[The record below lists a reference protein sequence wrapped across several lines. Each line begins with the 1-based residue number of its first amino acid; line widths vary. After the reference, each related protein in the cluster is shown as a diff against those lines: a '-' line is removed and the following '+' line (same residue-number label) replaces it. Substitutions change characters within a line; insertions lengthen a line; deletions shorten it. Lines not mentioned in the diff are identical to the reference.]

1 LKKCSQDPKK
11 MYKLVINGGIPL
23 KGSIRTS
30 GSKNATLPIFF
41 SSILADGPIK
51 LSNTPQLSDV
61 STTLRLLMDMGSN
74 FVLEENGSIF
84 IDSSSLTNLTAEY
97 SLVKTMR
104 ASILALGPMLAKYK
118 EAKISLPGGCAI
130 GTRPVN
136 LHLDAL
142 EKMGAKIEVRNGY
155 IYAKTNGLLGAQIN
169 FDLISVTATE
179 NIVMAAS
186 LAKGITTINNAA
198 QEPEVTDLIR
208 CLKKMGAKI
217 SGENT
222 SSLVIE
228 GVDHLSSVEYSIC
241 PDRIEAGTYLVAAAI
256 TGGKITVNNIEPDA
270 MRAVIGKLIETGADI
285 QTNQNSIKLDM
296 KGKRPQPVNIRT
308 SAYPN
313 FPTDMQAQ
321 FMALNSVAE
330 GSSTITETIFEN
342 RFMHVPELS
351 RMGANLK
358 LEGNTVVCKGVKS
371 LTGANLMATDLRASA
386 SLVLA
391 GLAAQGSTKIERVYH
406 LDRGYEMIEEKFKM
420 LGADIERVQ
429 H

>member
-1 LKKCSQDPKK
+1 MK
-11 MYKLVINGGIPL
+11 
-23 KGSIRTS
+23 TS

-41 SSILADGPIK
+41 ATILADGPLK

-61 STTLRLLMDMGSN
+61 STTLRLLMDMGSS
-74 FVLEENGSIF
+74 FVLEEDSSIS
-84 IDSSSLTNLTAEY
+84 IDSSSLTKLTAEY
-97 SLVKTMR
+97 ELVKTMR
-104 ASILALGPMLAKYK
+104 ASILTLGPMLAKYK
-118 EAKISLPGGCAI
+118 KAKISLPGGCAI

-136 LHLDAL
+136 LHLSAL
-142 EKMGAKIEVRNGY
+142 EQMGAKIEVKNGY
-155 IYAKTNGLLGAQIN
+155 IYASTNELVGAQIN
-169 FDLISVTATE
+169 FDMISVTATE
-179 NIVMAAS
+179 NIIMAAT
-186 LAKGITTINNAA
+186 LAKGTTTINNAA
-198 QEPEVTDLIR
+198 QEPEVTDLVK
-208 CLKKMGAKI
+208 CLNKMGAKI
-217 SGENT
+217 TGENT
-222 SSLVIE
+222 STIVIQ
-228 GVDHLSSVEYSIC
+228 GVDHLSGIDYSIC

-256 TGGKITVNNIEPDA
+256 TGGKIVVNNIEPDS
-270 MRAVIGKLIETGADI
+270 MRSVIGKLIETGADI

-296 KGKRPQPVNIRT
+296 KGKRPQPVDIRT

-321 FMALNSVAE
+321 FMALNSIAD

-358 LEGNTVVCKGVKS
+358 LEGNTVVCKGVKL

-391 GLAAQGSTKIERVYH
+391 GLAAHGSTTIERVYH

>member
-1 LKKCSQDPKK
+1 
-11 MYKLVINGGIPL
+11 MYKLVINGGTPL
-23 KGSIRTS
+23 NGSMKTS

-41 SSILADGPIK
+41 ATILADGPLK

-61 STTLRLLMDMGSN
+61 STTLRLLMDMGSS
-74 FVLEENGSIF
+74 FVLEEDSSIS
-84 IDSSSLTNLTAEY
+84 IDSSNLTKLTAEY
-97 SLVKTMR
+97 ELVKTMR
-104 ASILALGPMLAKYK
+104 ASILTLGPMLAKYK
-118 EAKISLPGGCAI
+118 KAKISLPGGCAI

-136 LHLDAL
+136 LHLSAL
-142 EKMGAKIEVRNGY
+142 EKMGAKIEVKNGY
-155 IYAKTNGLLGAQIN
+155 IYASTNELIGAQIN
-169 FDLISVTATE
+169 FDMISVTATE
-179 NIVMAAS
+179 NIIMAAT
-186 LAKGITTINNAA
+186 LAKGTTTINNAA
-198 QEPEVTDLIR
+198 QEPEVTDLVK
-208 CLKKMGAKI
+208 CLNKMGAKI
-217 SGENT
+217 TGENT
-222 SSLVIE
+222 STIVIQ
-228 GVDHLSSVEYSIC
+228 GVDHLSGIHYSIC

-256 TGGKITVNNIEPDA
+256 TGGKIVVNNIEPDS
-270 MRAVIGKLIETGADI
+270 MRSVIGKLIETGADI

-296 KGKRPQPVNIRT
+296 KGKRPQPVDIRT

-321 FMALNSVAE
+321 FMALNSIAD

-358 LEGNTVVCKGVKS
+358 LEGNTVVCKGVKL

-391 GLAAQGSTKIERVYH
+391 GLAAHGSTTIERVYH

>member
-1 LKKCSQDPKK
+1 
-11 MYKLVINGGIPL
+11 MYKLVINGKIPL
-23 KGSIRTS
+23 SGSIKTS

-41 SSILADGPIK
+41 ASILANGPLK

-61 STTLRLLMDMGSN
+61 STTLRLLMDMGSS
-74 FVLEENGSIF
+74 FVLEE
-84 IDSSSLTNLTAEY
+84 DSSISVDSSNLTNLTAEY
-97 SLVKTMR
+97 ELVKTMR

-118 EAKISLPGGCAI
+118 KAKISLPGGCAI

-136 LHLDAL
+136 LHISAL
-142 EKMGAKIEVRNGY
+142 EKMGAKIDVKNGY
-155 IYAKTNGLLGAQIN
+155 IYASTNELIGANIN

-179 NIVMAAS
+179 NIIMAAT
-186 LAKGITTINNAA
+186 LARGTTTINNAA
-198 QEPEVTDLIR
+198 QEPEVTDLIL

-217 SGENT
+217 IGENT
-222 SSLVIE
+222 STIVIQ
-228 GVDHLSSVEYSIC
+228 GVDNLNAIDYSIC

-256 TGGKITVNNIEPDA
+256 TGGKIVVNNIEPDS

-285 QTNQNSIKLDM
+285 QTNQNTIKLDM
-296 KGKRPQPVNIRT
+296 KGKRPQPVDIRT

-321 FMALNSVAE
+321 FMALNSIAE
-330 GSSTITETIFEN
+330 GNSTITETIFEN
-342 RFMHVPELS
+342 RFMHVPELN

-391 GLAAQGSTKIERVYH
+391 GLAAKGTTTIERVYH

>member
-1 LKKCSQDPKK
+1 
-11 MYKLVINGGIPL
+11 MYKLVINGGTPL
-23 KGSIRTS
+23 SGSMKTS

-41 SSILADGPIK
+41 ASILADGPLK

-61 STTLRLLMDMGSN
+61 STTLRLLMDMGSS
-74 FVLEENGSIF
+74 FVLEEDSSIS
-84 IDSSSLTNLTAEY
+84 IDSSSLTNLMAEY
-97 SLVKTMR
+97 ELVKTMR
-104 ASILALGPMLAKYK
+104 ASILTLGPMLAKYK
-118 EAKISLPGGCAI
+118 KAKISLPGGCAI

-136 LHLDAL
+136 LHLAAL
-142 EKMGAKIEVRNGY
+142 EKMGATIDVKNGY
-155 IYAKTNGLLGAQIN
+155 IHASTNELIGANIN

-179 NIVMAAS
+179 NIIMAAT
-186 LAKGITTINNAA
+186 LAKGSTTINNAA
-198 QEPEVTDLIR
+198 QEPEVTDLIL

-217 SGENT
+217 TGENT
-222 SSLVIE
+222 STIVIQ
-228 GVDHLSSVEYSIC
+228 GVDHLNGIDYSIC

-256 TGGKITVNNIEPDA
+256 TGGKIVVNNIEPDS
-270 MRAVIGKLIETGADI
+270 MRSVIGKLIETGADI
-285 QTNQNSIKLDM
+285 KTNQNTIKLDM
-296 KGKRPQPVNIRT
+296 KGKRPQPVDVRT

-321 FMALNSVAE
+321 FMALNSIAE

-358 LEGNTVVCKGVKS
+358 LEGNTVVCKGVKL

-391 GLAAQGSTKIERVYH
+391 GLAAQGTTTIERVYH

>member
-1 LKKCSQDPKK
+1 
-11 MYKLVINGGIPL
+11 MYKLLINGGTPL
-23 KGSIRTS
+23 NGSIKTS

-41 SSILADGPIK
+41 ASILADGPLK

-61 STTLRLLMDMGSN
+61 STTLRLLMDMGSS
-74 FVLEENGSIF
+74 FVLEEDSSIS
-84 IDSSSLTNLTAEY
+84 IDSSSLTSLIAEY
-97 SLVKTMR
+97 ELVKTMR
-104 ASILALGPMLAKYK
+104 ASILTLGPMLAKYK
-118 EAKISLPGGCAI
+118 QAKISLPGGCAI

-136 LHLDAL
+136 LHLSAL
-142 EKMGAKIEVRNGY
+142 EKMGATIEVKNGY
-155 IYAKTNGLLGAQIN
+155 IYASTKELVGAEIN

-179 NIVMAAS
+179 NIVMAAT
-186 LAKGITTINNAA
+186 LAKGTTTINNAA
-198 QEPEVTDLIR
+198 QEPEITDLIQ

-217 SGENT
+217 TGENT
-222 SSLVIE
+222 STLVIQ
-228 GVDHLSSVEYSIC
+228 GVDHLSGIDYSIC

-256 TGGKITVNNIEPDA
+256 TGGKIIVNNIEPDS

-296 KGKRPQPVNIRT
+296 KGKRPQPVDIRT

-321 FMALNSVAE
+321 FMALNSIAD

-358 LEGNTVVCKGVKS
+358 LEGNTVVCKGVKL

-391 GLAAQGSTKIERVYH
+391 GLAAQGPTTIERVYH

>member
-1 LKKCSQDPKK
+1 
-11 MYKLVINGGIPL
+11 MYKLIINGGTQL
-23 KGSIRTS
+23 NGSIKTS

-41 SSILADGPIK
+41 ASILADSPLK
-51 LSNTPQLSDV
+51 LANTPQLSDV
-61 STTLRLLMDMGSN
+61 FTTLRLLMDMGSN
-74 FVLEENGSIF
+74 FVLEEDSSIS

-97 SLVKTMR
+97 GLVKTMR
-104 ASILALGPMLAKYK
+104 ASILTLGPMLAKYK
-118 EAKISLPGGCAI
+118 KAKISLPGGCAI

-136 LHLDAL
+136 LHLSAL
-142 EKMGAKIEVRNGY
+142 EKMGATIEVKNGY
-155 IYAKTNGLLGAQIN
+155 IYASTNELIGAEIN

-179 NIVMAAS
+179 NIVMAAT
-186 LAKGITTINNAA
+186 LAKGTTTINNAA
-198 QEPEVTDLIR
+198 QEPEVTDLIK
-208 CLKKMGAKI
+208 CLNKMGAKI
-217 SGENT
+217 TGENT
-222 SSLVIE
+222 STLVIQGVSSLS
-228 GVDHLSSVEYSIC
+228 GVDYSIC

-256 TGGKITVNNIEPDA
+256 TGGKIIVNNIEPNS
-270 MRAVIGKLIETGADI
+270 MRAVISKLIETGADI
-285 QTNQNSIKLDM
+285 QTKKNSIKLDM
-296 KGKRPQPVNIRT
+296 KGKRPQPVDIRT

-321 FMALNSVAE
+321 FMALNSIAE

-358 LEGNTVVCKGVKS
+358 LEGNTVVCKGVKL

-391 GLAAQGSTKIERVYH
+391 GLAAQGSTTIERVYH

>member
-1 LKKCSQDPKK
+1 
-11 MYKLVINGGIPL
+11 MYKLVIKGGIPL
-23 KGSIRTS
+23 SGNIKTS
-30 GSKNATLPIFF
+30 GSKNSTLPIFF
-41 SSILADGPIK
+41 SSILADSPLK
-51 LSNTPQLSDV
+51 LANTPQLSDV

-74 FVLEENGSIF
+74 FVLEEDGSIF
-84 IDSSSLTNLTAEY
+84 IDSSNLNNLTADY

-104 ASILALGPMLAKYK
+104 ASILTLGPMLAKYK
-118 EAKISLPGGCAI
+118 KAKISLPGGCAI

-155 IYAKTNGLLGAQIN
+155 IYATAKKLIGTQIN
-169 FDLISVTATE
+169 FDLVSVTATE
-179 NIVMAAS
+179 NILMAAT
-186 LAKGITTINNAA
+186 LAKGLTTINNAA
-198 QEPEVTDLIR
+198 QEPEVTDLIY
-208 CLKKMGAKI
+208 CLRKMGAKI
-217 SGENT
+217 TGENT
-222 SSLVIE
+222 STLIIE
-228 GVDHLSSVEYSIC
+228 GVDRLSGTEYIIC

-256 TGGKITVNNIEPDA
+256 TGGNITVNNIEPDS
-270 MRAVIGKLIETGADI
+270 MRSVIGKLIETGADI
-285 QTNQNSIKLDM
+285 QTNKNSIKLDM
-296 KGKRPQPVNIRT
+296 KNRRPQAVNIRT
-308 SAYPN
+308 SSYPN

-321 FMALNSVAE
+321 FMALNSIAE
-330 GSSTITETIFEN
+330 GNSTITETIFEN

-351 RMGANLK
+351 RMGANLT

-391 GLAAQGSTKIERVYH
+391 GLAAKGSTTIERVYH

>member
-1 LKKCSQDPKK
+1 
-11 MYKLVINGGIPL
+11 MYKLVINGGVPL
-23 KGSIRTS
+23 NGSIKTS

-41 SSILADGPIK
+41 SSILADGALI

-61 STTLRLLMDMGSN
+61 STTLRLLMDMGSS
-74 FVLEENGSIF
+74 FVLEEDSSIS
-84 IDSSSLTNLTAEY
+84 IDSSKLTKLTAEY
-97 SLVKTMR
+97 ELVKTMR

-118 EAKISLPGGCAI
+118 KAKISLPGGCAI

-136 LHLDAL
+136 LHLAAL
-142 EKMGAKIEVRNGY
+142 EKMGAKIDVRNGY
-155 IYAKTNGLLGAQIN
+155 IYASTNELIGTQID

-179 NIVMAAS
+179 NIIMAAT
-186 LAKGITTINNAA
+186 LAKGTTTINNAA
-198 QEPEVTDLIR
+198 QEPEVTDLIL

-217 SGENT
+217 TGENT
-222 SSLVIE
+222 STIVIQ
-228 GVDHLSSVEYSIC
+228 GVDHLNGIAYSIC

-256 TGGKITVNNIEPDA
+256 TGGKIVVKNIEPDS

-285 QTNQNSIKLDM
+285 QTNQNTIKLDM
-296 KGKRPQPVNIRT
+296 KGKRPQSVDIRT

-321 FMALNSVAE
+321 FMALNSIAE

-358 LEGNTVVCKGVKS
+358 LEGNTVVCKGVKL

-391 GLAAQGSTKIERVYH
+391 GLAAQGTTTIERVYH

>member
-1 LKKCSQDPKK
+1 
-11 MYKLVINGGIPL
+11 MYKLVINGGTPL
-23 KGSIRTS
+23 NGSIKTS

-41 SSILADGPIK
+41 ASILADGPLR

-61 STTLRLLMDMGSN
+61 STTLRLLMDMGSS
-74 FVLEENGSIF
+74 FVLEEDSSIS
-84 IDSSSLTNLTAEY
+84 IDSSSLKNLTAEY
-97 SLVKTMR
+97 ELVKTMR
-104 ASILALGPMLAKYK
+104 ASILTLGPMLSKYK
-118 EAKISLPGGCAI
+118 KAKISLPGGCAI

-136 LHLDAL
+136 LHLSAL
-142 EKMGAKIEVRNGY
+142 EKMGAKIEVKNGY
-155 IYAKTNGLLGAQIN
+155 IHASTNELTGANIN

-179 NIVMAAS
+179 NIIMAAT
-186 LAKGITTINNAA
+186 LAKGTTTINNAA
-198 QEPEVTDLIR
+198 QEPEVTDLIL

-217 SGENT
+217 TGENT
-222 SSLVIE
+222 STIVIQ
-228 GVDHLSSVEYSIC
+228 GVDNLNGIDYSIC

-256 TGGKITVNNIEPDA
+256 TGGRIVVNNIEPDS

-285 QTNQNSIKLDM
+285 QTNQNTIKLDM
-296 KGKRPQPVNIRT
+296 KGKRPQPVDIRT

-321 FMALNSVAE
+321 FMALNSIAE

-358 LEGNTVVCKGVKS
+358 LEGNTVVCKGVKL

-391 GLAAQGSTKIERVYH
+391 GLAAQGTTTIERVYH

>member
-1 LKKCSQDPKK
+1 
-11 MYKLVINGGIPL
+11 MYKLVIQGGVTL
-23 KGSIRTS
+23 SGSIKTS

-41 SSILADGPIK
+41 ASILADNPLK
-51 LSNTPQLSDV
+51 LVNTPQLSDV
-61 STTLRLLMDMGSN
+61 STTLRLLMEMGSN
-74 FVLEENGSIF
+74 FILEEDGSIF
-84 IDSSSLTNLTAEY
+84 IDSSNLNNLTADY

-104 ASILALGPMLAKYK
+104 ASILTLGPMLAKYK
-118 EAKISLPGGCAI
+118 KAKISLPGGCAI

-136 LHLDAL
+136 LHLNAL
-142 EKMGAKIEVRNGY
+142 EKMGAKIEVKNGY
-155 IYAKTNGLLGAQIN
+155 IHASAKELIGTQIY
-169 FDLISVTATE
+169 FDLVSVTATE
-179 NIVMAAS
+179 NILMAAT
-186 LAKGITTINNAA
+186 LAKGFTTINNAA
-198 QEPEVTDLIR
+198 QEPEVTDLIY
-208 CLKKMGAKI
+208 CLRQMGAKI
-217 SGENT
+217 TGENT
-222 SSLVIE
+222 STLIIE
-228 GVDHLSSVEYSIC
+228 GVDHLNGTDYCIC

-256 TGGKITVNNIEPDA
+256 TGGNITVNNIEPDS
-270 MRAVIGKLIETGADI
+270 MRSVIGKLIETGADI
-285 QTNQNSIKLDM
+285 QTNKNSIKLNM
-296 KGKRPQPVNIRT
+296 KGRRPQAVNIRT
-308 SAYPN
+308 SSYPN

-321 FMALNSVAE
+321 FMALNSIAE

-391 GLAAQGSTKIERVYH
+391 GLAAKGSTTIERVYH

-420 LGADIERVQ
+420 LGADIQRVQ

>member
-1 LKKCSQDPKK
+1 
-11 MYKLVINGGIPL
+11 MYKLVINGGSPL
-23 KGSIRTS
+23 NGTIKTS

-41 SSILADGPIK
+41 ASILADGPIK

-74 FVLEENGSIF
+74 FVLEEDSSIS
-84 IDSSSLTNLTAEY
+84 IDSSDLINLKAEY
-97 SLVKTMR
+97 ELVKTMR
-104 ASILALGPMLAKYK
+104 ASILTLGPMLAKYK
-118 EAKISLPGGCAI
+118 KAKISLPGGCAI

-136 LHLDAL
+136 LHLSAL
-142 EKMGAKIEVRNGY
+142 EKMGAKIEVKNGY
-155 IYAKTNGLLGAQIN
+155 IYASTNELIGAQIN
-169 FDLISVTATE
+169 FDMISVTATE
-179 NIVMAAS
+179 NIIMAAT
-186 LAKGITTINNAA
+186 LAKGTSTINNAA
-198 QEPEVTDLIR
+198 QEPEVTDLIK
-208 CLKKMGAKI
+208 CLNKMGAKI
-217 SGENT
+217 TGENT
-222 SSLVIE
+222 STIVIQ
-228 GVDHLSSVEYSIC
+228 GVDHLSGVDYSIC

-256 TGGKITVNNIEPDA
+256 TGGRIIVNNIEPDS
-270 MRAVIGKLIETGADI
+270 MRSVIGKLIETGADI

-296 KGKRPQPVNIRT
+296 KGKRPQPVDIRT

-321 FMALNSVAE
+321 FMALNSIAE

-358 LEGNTVVCKGVKS
+358 LEGNTVVCKGVKL

-391 GLAAQGSTKIERVYH
+391 GLAAQGSTTIERVYH

>member
-1 LKKCSQDPKK
+1 
-11 MYKLVINGGIPL
+11 MYKLLINGGTPL
-23 KGSIRTS
+23 NGSIKTS

-41 SSILADGPIK
+41 ASILADGPLK

-61 STTLRLLMDMGSN
+61 STTLRLLMDMGSS
-74 FVLEENGSIF
+74 FVLEEDSSIS
-84 IDSSSLTNLTAEY
+84 IDSSSLTNLIAEY
-97 SLVKTMR
+97 ELVKTMR
-104 ASILALGPMLAKYK
+104 ASILTLGPMLAKYK
-118 EAKISLPGGCAI
+118 QAKISLPGGCAI

-136 LHLDAL
+136 LHLSAL
-142 EKMGAKIEVRNGY
+142 EKMGATIEVKNGY
-155 IYAKTNGLLGAQIN
+155 IYASTKELVGAEIN

-179 NIVMAAS
+179 NIVMAAT
-186 LAKGITTINNAA
+186 LAKGTTTINNAA
-198 QEPEVTDLIR
+198 QEPEVTDLIY

-222 SSLVIE
+222 STLVVQ
-228 GVDHLSSVEYSIC
+228 GVDHLSGIDYSIC

-256 TGGKITVNNIEPDA
+256 TGGKIIVNNIEPDS

-296 KGKRPQPVNIRT
+296 KGKRPQPVDIRT

-321 FMALNSVAE
+321 FMALNSIAD

-358 LEGNTVVCKGVKS
+358 LEGNTVVCKGVKL

-391 GLAAQGSTKIERVYH
+391 GLAAQGPTTIERVYH

>member
-1 LKKCSQDPKK
+1 
-11 MYKLVINGGIPL
+11 MYKLVIQGGIPL
-23 KGSIRTS
+23 SGSIKTS

-41 SSILADGPIK
+41 SSILADSPLK
-51 LSNTPQLSDV
+51 LANTPQLSDV

-74 FVLEENGSIF
+74 FVLEEDGSIF
-84 IDSSSLTNLTAEY
+84 IDSSSLTDLIADY

-104 ASILALGPMLAKYK
+104 ASILTLGPMLAKYK
-118 EAKISLPGGCAI
+118 KAKISLPGGCAI

-142 EKMGAKIEVRNGY
+142 EKMGAKIEVKNGY
-155 IYAKTNGLLGAQIN
+155 IYASAKELIGTQIN
-169 FDLISVTATE
+169 FDLVSVTATE
-179 NIVMAAS
+179 NILMAATLS
-186 LAKGITTINNAA
+186 KGITTINNAA
-198 QEPEVTDLIR
+198 QEPEVTDLIY
-208 CLKKMGAKI
+208 CLNKMGAKI
-217 SGENT
+217 TGENT
-222 SSLVIE
+222 STLIIE
-228 GVDHLSSVEYSIC
+228 GVDHLNGTDYCIC

-256 TGGKITVNNIEPDA
+256 TGGSITVNDIEPDS
-270 MRAVIGKLIETGADI
+270 MRSVIGKLIETGADL
-285 QTNQNSIKLDM
+285 QTNNNSIKLDM
-296 KGKRPQPVNIRT
+296 KGRRPQAVDIRT

-321 FMALNSVAE
+321 FMALNSIAE

-391 GLAAQGSTKIERVYH
+391 GLGAKGSTTIERVYH

-420 LGADIERVQ
+420 LGADIQRIQ

>member
-1 LKKCSQDPKK
+1 
-11 MYKLVINGGIPL
+11 MYKLDINGGSPL
-23 KGSIRTS
+23 TGSIKTS

-41 SSILADGPIK
+41 SSILADGPLK

-74 FVLEENGSIF
+74 FVLEEDGSIF
-84 IDSSSLTNLTAEY
+84 IDSSKLTNLTAEY
-97 SLVKTMR
+97 ALVKTMR
-104 ASILALGPMLAKYK
+104 ASILTLGPMLSKYK

-142 EKMGAKIEVRNGY
+142 EKMGATIDVKNGY
-155 IYAKTNGLLGAQIN
+155 IYASAKELVGTQIN

-179 NIVMAAS
+179 NIIMAAT

-217 SGENT
+217 TGENT
-222 SSLVIE
+222 SSLIIE
-228 GVDHLSSVEYSIC
+228 GVDHLDGCEYSIC

-256 TGGKITVNNIEPDA
+256 TGGKITVNNIEPDS

-296 KGKRPQPVNIRT
+296 KGKRPKPVNIRT

-321 FMALNSVAE
+321 FMALNSIAE

-351 RMGANLK
+351 RMGADLK

-371 LTGANLMATDLRASA
+371 LSGANLMATDLRASA

-391 GLAAQGSTKIERVYH
+391 GLAAHGTTTIERVYH

-420 LGADIERVQ
+420 LGANIERVQ
-429 H
+429 N

>member
-1 LKKCSQDPKK
+1 
-11 MYKLVINGGIPL
+11 MYKLVINGGTPL
-23 KGSIRTS
+23 NGSMKTS

-41 SSILADGPIK
+41 ATILADGPLK

-61 STTLRLLMDMGSN
+61 STTLRLLMDMGSS
-74 FVLEENGSIF
+74 FVLEEDSSISL
-84 IDSSSLTNLTAEY
+84 DSSSLTKLTAEY
-97 SLVKTMR
+97 ELVKTMR
-104 ASILALGPMLAKYK
+104 ASILTLGPMLAKYK
-118 EAKISLPGGCAI
+118 KAKISLPGGCAI

-136 LHLDAL
+136 LHLSAL
-142 EKMGAKIEVRNGY
+142 EQMGAKIEVKNGY
-155 IYAKTNGLLGAQIN
+155 IYASSNELVGAQIN
-169 FDLISVTATE
+169 FDMISVTATE
-179 NIVMAAS
+179 NIIMAAT
-186 LAKGITTINNAA
+186 LAKGTTTINNAA
-198 QEPEVTDLIR
+198 QEPEVTDLVK
-208 CLKKMGAKI
+208 CLNKMGAKI
-217 SGENT
+217 TGENT
-222 SSLVIE
+222 STIVIQ
-228 GVDHLSSVEYSIC
+228 GVDHLSGVDYSIC

-256 TGGKITVNNIEPDA
+256 TGGKIVVNNIEPDS
-270 MRAVIGKLIETGADI
+270 MRSVIGKLIETGADI

-296 KGKRPQPVNIRT
+296 KGKRPQPVDIRT

-321 FMALNSVAE
+321 FMALNSIAE

-358 LEGNTVVCKGVKS
+358 LEGNTVVCKGVKL

-391 GLAAQGSTKIERVYH
+391 GLAAHGSTTIERVYH

>member
-1 LKKCSQDPKK
+1 
-11 MYKLVINGGIPL
+11 MYKLVINGGVRL
-23 KGSIRTS
+23 NGSIKTS

-41 SSILADGPIK
+41 ASILAQGPLK

-74 FVLEENGSIF
+74 FVLEEDSSIS
-84 IDSSSLTNLTAEY
+84 IDSSNLTNLTAEY
-97 SLVKTMR
+97 ELVKTMR
-104 ASILALGPMLAKYK
+104 ASILTLGPMLAKYK
-118 EAKISLPGGCAI
+118 QAKISLPGGCAI

-136 LHLDAL
+136 LHLSAL
-142 EKMGAKIEVRNGY
+142 EKMGATIEVKNGY
-155 IYAKTNGLLGAQIN
+155 IYASTKELVGAEIN

-179 NIVMAAS
+179 NIIMAAT
-186 LAKGITTINNAA
+186 LAKGTTTINNAA
-198 QEPEVTDLIR
+198 QEPEVTDLIH
-208 CLKKMGAKI
+208 CLNKMGAKI
-217 SGENT
+217 SGTNT
-222 SSLVIE
+222 STLVIE
-228 GVDHLSSVEYSIC
+228 GVDHLNSVNYSIC

-256 TGGKITVNNIEPDA
+256 TGGKITVNNIEPDS
-270 MRAVIGKLIETGADI
+270 MRAIIGKLIETGADI

-296 KGKRPQPVNIRT
+296 KGKRPQPVDIRT

-321 FMALNSVAE
+321 FMALNSIAD
-330 GSSTITETIFEN
+330 GNSTITETIFEN

-351 RMGANLK
+351 RMGASLK
-358 LEGNTVVCKGVKS
+358 LEGNTVVCKGVDF

-391 GLAAQGSTKIERVYH
+391 GLAANGQTSIDRVYH

>member
-1 LKKCSQDPKK
+1 
-11 MYKLVINGGIPL
+11 MYKLLINGGTPL
-23 KGSIRTS
+23 NGSIKIS

-41 SSILADGPIK
+41 ASILADGPLK

-61 STTLRLLMDMGSN
+61 STTLRLLMDMGSS
-74 FVLEENGSIF
+74 FVLEEDSSIS
-84 IDSSSLTNLTAEY
+84 IDSSSLTSLIAEY
-97 SLVKTMR
+97 ELVKTMR
-104 ASILALGPMLAKYK
+104 ASILTLGPMLAKYK
-118 EAKISLPGGCAI
+118 QAKISLPGGCAI

-136 LHLDAL
+136 LHLSAL
-142 EKMGAKIEVRNGY
+142 EKMGATIEVKNGY
-155 IYAKTNGLLGAQIN
+155 IYASTKELVGAEIN

-179 NIVMAAS
+179 NIVMAAT
-186 LAKGITTINNAA
+186 LAKGTTTINNAA
-198 QEPEVTDLIR
+198 QEPEVTDLIY

-222 SSLVIE
+222 STLVVQ
-228 GVDHLSSVEYSIC
+228 GVDHLSGIDYSIC

-256 TGGKITVNNIEPDA
+256 TGGKIIVNNIEPDS

-296 KGKRPQPVNIRT
+296 KGKRPQPVDIRT

-321 FMALNSVAE
+321 FMALNSIAD

-358 LEGNTVVCKGVKS
+358 LEGNTVVCKGVKL

-391 GLAAQGSTKIERVYH
+391 GLAAQGPTTIERVYH

>member
-1 LKKCSQDPKK
+1 
-11 MYKLVINGGIPL
+11 MYKLVINGGSSLNGTI
-23 KGSIRTS
+23 KTS

-41 SSILADGPIK
+41 ASILADGPLK

-61 STTLRLLMDMGSN
+61 STTLILLMDMGSN
-74 FVLEENGSIF
+74 FVLEEDSSIS
-84 IDSSSLTNLTAEY
+84 IDSSDLTNLIAEY
-97 SLVKTMR
+97 ELVKTMR
-104 ASILALGPMLAKYK
+104 ASILTLGPMLAKYK
-118 EAKISLPGGCAI
+118 KARISLPGGCAI

-136 LHLDAL
+136 LHLSAL
-142 EKMGAKIEVRNGY
+142 EKMGAKIEVKNGY
-155 IYAKTNGLLGAQIN
+155 IYANTNELVGAQIN
-169 FDLISVTATE
+169 FDMISVTATE
-179 NIVMAAS
+179 NIIMAAT
-186 LAKGITTINNAA
+186 LAKGTTTINNAA
-198 QEPEVTDLIR
+198 QEPEVTDLVK
-208 CLKKMGAKI
+208 CLNKMGAKI
-217 SGENT
+217 TGENT
-222 SSLVIE
+222 STIVIQ
-228 GVDHLSSVEYSIC
+228 GVDHLSGIDYSIC

-256 TGGKITVNNIEPDA
+256 TGGKIVVNNIEPDS
-270 MRAVIGKLIETGADI
+270 MRSVIGKLIETGADI

-296 KGKRPQPVNIRT
+296 KGKRPQPVDIRT

-321 FMALNSVAE
+321 FMALNSIAD

-358 LEGNTVVCKGVKS
+358 LEGNTVVCKGVKL

-391 GLAAQGSTKIERVYH
+391 GLAAQGSTIIERVYH

>member
-1 LKKCSQDPKK
+1 
-11 MYKLVINGGIPL
+11 MYKLVINGGAPL
-23 KGSIRTS
+23 NGSIKTS

-41 SSILADGPIK
+41 ASILADGP
-51 LSNTPQLSDV
+51 LRLANTPQLSDV
-61 STTLRLLMDMGSN
+61 STTLRLLMDMGAS
-74 FVLEENGSIF
+74 FVLEEDSSIS
-84 IDSSSLTNLTAEY
+84 IDSSNLKNLTAEY
-97 SLVKTMR
+97 ELVKTMR
-104 ASILALGPMLAKYK
+104 ASILTLGPMLAKYK
-118 EAKISLPGGCAI
+118 QAKISLPGGCAI

-136 LHLDAL
+136 LHLSAL
-142 EKMGAKIEVRNGY
+142 EKMGATIKVRNGY
-155 IYAKTNGLLGAQIN
+155 IYASTKELIGAEIN

-179 NIVMAAS
+179 NIIMAAT
-186 LAKGITTINNAA
+186 LAKGTTIINNAA
-198 QEPEVTDLIR
+198 QEPEVTDLIQ
-208 CLKKMGAKI
+208 CLTKMGAKI
-217 SGENT
+217 FGENT
-222 SSLVIE
+222 STLVIQ
-228 GVDHLSSVEYSIC
+228 GVEHLSGTNYSIC

-256 TGGKITVNNIEPDA
+256 TGGKITVNNIEPDS

-285 QTNQNSIKLDM
+285 QTNLNSIKLDM
-296 KGKRPQPVNIRT
+296 KGKRPQPVDIRT

-321 FMALNSVAE
+321 FMALNSIAE

-358 LEGNTVVCKGVKS
+358 LEGNTVVCKGVKLLS
-371 LTGANLMATDLRASA
+371 GANLMATDLRASA

-391 GLAAQGSTKIERVYH
+391 GLAAQGPTTIERVYH

>member
-1 LKKCSQDPKK
+1 
-11 MYKLVINGGIPL
+11 MYKLVINGGSPL
-23 KGSIRTS
+23 NGTIKTS

-41 SSILADGPIK
+41 ASILADGPLK

-74 FVLEENGSIF
+74 FVLEEDSSIS
-84 IDSSSLTNLTAEY
+84 IDSSDLTNLIAEY
-97 SLVKTMR
+97 ELVKTMR
-104 ASILALGPMLAKYK
+104 ASILTLGPMLAKYK
-118 EAKISLPGGCAI
+118 KAKISLPGGCAI

-136 LHLDAL
+136 LHLSAL
-142 EKMGAKIEVRNGY
+142 EKMGAKIEVKNGY
-155 IYAKTNGLLGAQIN
+155 IYASTNELIGAQIN
-169 FDLISVTATE
+169 FDMISVTATE
-179 NIVMAAS
+179 NIIMAAT
-186 LAKGITTINNAA
+186 LAKGTTTINNAA
-198 QEPEVTDLIR
+198 QEPEVTDLIL

-217 SGENT
+217 TGENT
-222 SSLVIE
+222 STIVIQ
-228 GVDHLSSVEYSIC
+228 GVDHLSGVAYSIC

-256 TGGKITVNNIEPDA
+256 TGGKIIVNNIEPDS
-270 MRAVIGKLIETGADI
+270 MRSVIGKLIETGADI

-296 KGKRPQPVNIRT
+296 KGKRPQPVDIRT

-321 FMALNSVAE
+321 FMALNSIAD

-358 LEGNTVVCKGVKS
+358 LEGNTVVCKGVKL

-391 GLAAQGSTKIERVYH
+391 GLAAYGSTTIERVYH

>member
-1 LKKCSQDPKK
+1 
-11 MYKLVINGGIPL
+11 MYKLVINGGTPL
-23 KGSIRTS
+23 NGSMKTS

-41 SSILADGPIK
+41 ATILADGPLK

-61 STTLRLLMDMGSN
+61 STTLRLLMDMGSS
-74 FVLEENGSIF
+74 FVLEEDSSIS
-84 IDSSSLTNLTAEY
+84 IDSSSLTKLTAEY
-97 SLVKTMR
+97 ELVKTMR
-104 ASILALGPMLAKYK
+104 ASILTLGPMLAKYK
-118 EAKISLPGGCAI
+118 KAKISLPGGCAI

-136 LHLDAL
+136 LHLSAL
-142 EKMGAKIEVRNGY
+142 EQMGAKIEVKNGY
-155 IYAKTNGLLGAQIN
+155 IYASTNELVGAQIN
-169 FDLISVTATE
+169 FDMISVTATE
-179 NIVMAAS
+179 NIIMAAT
-186 LAKGITTINNAA
+186 LAKGTTTINNAA
-198 QEPEVTDLIR
+198 QEPEVTDLVK
-208 CLKKMGAKI
+208 CLNKMGAKI
-217 SGENT
+217 TGENT
-222 SSLVIE
+222 STIVIQ
-228 GVDHLSSVEYSIC
+228 GVDHLNGIAYSIC

-256 TGGKITVNNIEPDA
+256 TGGKIVVNNIEPDS
-270 MRAVIGKLIETGADI
+270 MRSVIGKLIETGADI
-285 QTNQNSIKLDM
+285 QTNQNSINLDM
-296 KGKRPQPVNIRT
+296 KGKRPQPVDIRT

-321 FMALNSVAE
+321 FMALNSIAD

-358 LEGNTVVCKGVKS
+358 LEGNTVVCKGVKL

-391 GLAAQGSTKIERVYH
+391 GLAAQGSTTIERVYH

>member
-1 LKKCSQDPKK
+1 
-11 MYKLVINGGIPL
+11 MYKLVINGGTPL
-23 KGSIRTS
+23 KGVIRTS

-41 SSILADGPIK
+41 SSILADGPLK
-51 LSNTPQLSDV
+51 FSNTPQLSDV

-74 FVLEENGSIF
+74 FVLEEDGSIF
-84 IDSSSLTNLTAEY
+84 IDSSSLTNFTAEY

-104 ASILALGPMLAKYK
+104 ASILTLGPMLAKYK
-118 EAKISLPGGCAI
+118 KAKISLPGGCAI

-136 LHLDAL
+136 LHLEAL
-142 EKMGAKIEVRNGY
+142 EKMGATIEVKNGY
-155 IYAKTNGLLGAQIN
+155 IYASTKGLVGAQIN

-179 NIVMAAS
+179 NIIMAAC

-208 CLKKMGAKI
+208 CLKKMGANI

-228 GVDHLSSVEYSIC
+228 GVDHLSGVEYSIC

-256 TGGKITVNNIEPDA
+256 TGGKIMVNNIEPDA

-296 KGKRPQPVNIRT
+296 KGKRPYPVNIRT

-321 FMALNSVAE
+321 FMALNSVAD
-330 GSSTITETIFEN
+330 GISTITETIFEN

-371 LTGANLMATDLRASA
+371 LSGANLMATDLRASA

-391 GLAAQGSTKIERVYH
+391 GLAAQGSTTIERVYH

>member
-1 LKKCSQDPKK
+1 
-11 MYKLVINGGIPL
+11 MYKLVINGGTPL

-41 SSILADGPIK
+41 SSILADGPLK

-74 FVLEENGSIF
+74 FVLEEDGSIF
-84 IDSSSLTNLTAEY
+84 IDSSTLNNLTAEY

-104 ASILALGPMLAKYK
+104 ASILTLGPMLAKYK
-118 EAKISLPGGCAI
+118 KAKISLPGGCAI

-142 EKMGAKIEVRNGY
+142 EKMGAKIEVKNGY
-155 IYAKTNGLLGAQIN
+155 IYATTNGLFGAQIN

-179 NIVMAAS
+179 NIVMAAT

-222 SSLVIE
+222 STLVIE
-228 GVDHLSSVEYSIC
+228 GVDHLSGAEYSIC

-296 KGKRPQPVNIRT
+296 KGKRPYPVNIRT

-321 FMALNSVAE
+321 FMALNSVAD

-371 LTGANLMATDLRASA
+371 LSGANLMATDLRASA

-391 GLAAQGSTKIERVYH
+391 GLAAQGSTTIERVYH

>member
-1 LKKCSQDPKK
+1 
-11 MYKLVINGGIPL
+11 MYKLVINGGTPL
-23 KGSIRTS
+23 VGSIKTS

-41 SSILADGPIK
+41 ASILADGPLK

-74 FVLEENGSIF
+74 FVLEEDSSIS
-84 IDSSSLTNLTAEY
+84 IDSSNLTNLIAEY
-97 SLVKTMR
+97 ELVKTMR
-104 ASILALGPMLAKYK
+104 ASILTLGPMLAKYK
-118 EAKISLPGGCAI
+118 QAKISLPGGCAI

-136 LHLDAL
+136 LHLAAL
-142 EKMGAKIEVRNGY
+142 EKMGATIDVKNGY
-155 IYAKTNGLLGAQIN
+155 IYASTKELVGAQIH
-169 FDLISVTATE
+169 FDQVSVTATE
-179 NIVMAAS
+179 NILMAAS
-186 LAKGITTINNAA
+186 LAKGITSISNAA
-198 QEPEVTDLIR
+198 QEPEVTDLIY
-208 CLKKMGAKI
+208 CLQKMGAKI

-222 SSLVIE
+222 STLIIE
-228 GVDHLSSVEYSIC
+228 GVDHLVGIDYSIC

-256 TGGKITVNNIEPDA
+256 TGGKIIVKNIEPDS

-296 KGKRPQPVNIRT
+296 KGKRPQPVDIRT

-321 FMALNSVAE
+321 FMALNTIAE

-358 LEGNTVVCKGVKS
+358 LEGNTVVCKGVEL

-391 GLAAQGSTKIERVYH
+391 GLAAEGTTTIERVYH

>member
-1 LKKCSQDPKK
+1 
-11 MYKLVINGGIPL
+11 MYKLVINGGSPL
-23 KGSIRTS
+23 NGTIKTS

-41 SSILADGPIK
+41 ASILADGPLK

-61 STTLRLLMDMGSN
+61 STTLRLLMDMGSS
-74 FVLEENGSIF
+74 FVLEEDSSIS
-84 IDSSSLTNLTAEY
+84 IDSSDLTNLTAEY
-97 SLVKTMR
+97 ELVKTMR
-104 ASILALGPMLAKYK
+104 ASILTLGPMLAKYK

-136 LHLDAL
+136 LHLSAL
-142 EKMGAKIEVRNGY
+142 EQMGAKIEVKNGY
-155 IYAKTNGLLGAQIN
+155 IYASTNELIGAQIN

-179 NIVMAAS
+179 NIIMAAT
-186 LAKGITTINNAA
+186 LAKGTTTINNAA
-198 QEPEVTDLIR
+198 QEPEVTDLIK
-208 CLKKMGAKI
+208 CLNKMGAKI
-217 SGENT
+217 IGENT
-222 SSLVIE
+222 STIVIQ
-228 GVDHLSSVEYSIC
+228 GVDHLSGIDYSIC

-256 TGGKITVNNIEPDA
+256 TGGKIIVDNIEPDS
-270 MRAVIGKLIETGADI
+270 MRSVIGKLIETGADI

-296 KGKRPQPVNIRT
+296 KGKRPQPVDIRT

-321 FMALNSVAE
+321 FMALNSIAD

-358 LEGNTVVCKGVKS
+358 LEGNTVVCKGVKL

-391 GLAAQGSTKIERVYH
+391 GLAAQGSTTIERVYH